1 MFQSLL
7 ATQSCRQARR
17 IYYQTNEVRVSDSD
31 TYIGKVK
38 FVSDRGFLFLVL
50 ENQTGPDVF
59 GHIRE
64 WEAHGLRE
72 PEQGERYE
80 FEIEQ
85 RPKGPMAIKPR
96 PVM

>member
-1 MFQSLL
+1 L
-7 ATQSCRQARR
+7 AAKLECLARHRQAAF
-17 IYYQTNEVRVSDSD
+17 IFIGDFLVTEVF
-31 TYIGKVK
+31 IGTVK
-38 FVSDRGFLFLVL
+38 FVSEKGYLFLIVD
-50 ENQTGPDVF
+50 GGASPDVF

-64 WEAHGLRE
+64 WEANGLRE
-72 PEQGERYE
+72 PEQGERYQ